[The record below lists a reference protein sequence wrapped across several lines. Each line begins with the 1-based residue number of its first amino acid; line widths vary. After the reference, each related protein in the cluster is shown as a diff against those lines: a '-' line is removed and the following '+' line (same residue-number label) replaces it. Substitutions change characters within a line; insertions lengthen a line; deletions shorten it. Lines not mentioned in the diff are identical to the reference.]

1 MKRQTIWKMRLLTA
15 LLAVFVL
22 APVWAQNSGRIISGK
37 VVDESGEPL
46 AGAVVMINGDS
57 SSAVGTDI
65 DGKFSIA
72 ATSGKNVLTVSMIG
86 FRTASVDAVPGH
98 SIEIVA
104 QQDSYELEGVVF
116 TGYSAIAK
124 KDMTGAV
131 GVVGGKELKA
141 MPVTS
146 VNDVLQGKVAGL
158 TITST
163 SGTPGAGSV
172 ARIRGIGSITGSTSP
187 LYIVDGLPQN
197 GIDYLNPNDIESI
210 AVHKDASV
218 AAIYGSRGANGIIVV
233 TTKNGQNSERMSVAY
248 DGYAAWQSPWK
259 RPYMLN
265 AEQYIQYKN
274 LAADNAGQERIPAF
288 ATQERIDAV
297 LNFVR
302 KNTGENG
309 TDWWNEIIN
318 RNAFMQNHN
327 VSLSGGSKNVGIM
340 SSLAYTGQDGIVKG
354 TMYQRI
360 SWRNNFNAKISKRI
374 SLKGNFSIINEKRH
388 LADEN
393 NPFTGTI
400 FTAMGADPITPVFR
414 NNLVEVPALLSQIM
428 DGYEAGNLYSQ
439 YSGILFSNKRN
450 PVAQI
455 QRMRQSTYDYL
466 YIMGGAD
473 LEIKFCD
480 FLKFDSRF
488 GMNLSRSAVDGFQP
502 KYRLNANDYTNESSV
517 TANTSRSDYYVWEQL
532 LSYEQSAGKFKWGA
546 LLGTSAE
553 LTNGSFVDASVE
565 GLPDNNPDMAVMA
578 AGTINAKV
586 GGYPYSSSLL
596 SFFGGVNFDYGS
608 KYLVSANLRY
618 DGSSKFAKG
627 HKWGLF
633 PSVSAAWRFSGEE
646 FMKSAGSWLSD
657 GKIRAS
663 YGHIGNQNIGGGA
676 YMSTWGSTIYDRYN
690 FGSPSTAVIGAGV
703 TSVGNPELMWETSRQ
718 FDLGLDL
725 SFFNNSLD
733 FVVDYF
739 VKNID
744 NMLMQEPQPTTLG
757 LISYPYANVGSM
769 KNEGWEFGINYRKGF
784 GDWFLTASANI
795 STYRNKVK
803 SLGNG
808 DAIYGYAYNKNVV
821 TKTEVGKPVGYFY
834 GYVTNGIFQN
844 AEQVEGSP
852 QRETAVPGDVRYKDL
867 NNDDV
872 IDDKDR
878 TMIGSPWPDFV
889 YGITLGAAW
898 KGFDFNLFI
907 QGSQGNDVMNMTLLD
922 FESGTGYMNAR
933 SDYLS
938 RAWSGEGSTDRYH
951 RISARQEGNLLV
963 SDYFLEDGSYAR
975 IKNVQLGYDFCN
987 RVIKKNKIISQCR
1000 LYLSAQNLFT
1010 FTNYS
1015 GLDPEIGSSNATV
1028 NGIDSGF
1035 YPQAR
1040 VWTVGLNLWP
1050 SSPVRIF
1057 SPRILG
1063 GLWTRTAFSPLRTP
1077 ALRP

>member
-86 FRTASVDAVPGH
+86 FRTASVDAVPGQ

-414 NNLVEVPALLSQIM
+414 NNLVDVPVLLSQIM
-428 DGYEAGNLYSQ
+428 DGYEADNLYSQ

-1040 VWTVGLNLWP
+1040 VWTVGLNLK
-1050 SSPVRIF
+1050 F
-1057 SPRILG
+1057 
-1063 GLWTRTAFSPLRTP
+1063 
-1077 ALRP
+1077 

>member
-86 FRTASVDAVPGH
+86 FRTASVDAVPGQN
-98 SIEIVA
+98 IEIVA

-388 LADEN
+388 LVDEN

-428 DGYEAGNLYSQ
+428 DGYEADNLYSQ

-1040 VWTVGLNLWP
+1040 VWTVGLNLK
-1050 SSPVRIF
+1050 F
-1057 SPRILG
+1057 
-1063 GLWTRTAFSPLRTP
+1063 
-1077 ALRP
+1077 

>member
-46 AGAVVMINGDS
+46 AGAIVMINGDS

-86 FRTASVDAVPGH
+86 FRTASVDAVPGQ

-414 NNLVEVPALLSQIM
+414 NNLVDVPALLSQIM
-428 DGYEAGNLYSQ
+428 DGYEADNLYSQ

-718 FDLGLDL
+718 FDVGLDL
-725 SFFNNSLD
+725 SFFNSSLD

-1040 VWTVGLNLWP
+1040 VWTVGLNLK
-1050 SSPVRIF
+1050 F
-1057 SPRILG
+1057 
-1063 GLWTRTAFSPLRTP
+1063 
-1077 ALRP
+1077 

>member
-86 FRTASVDAVPGH
+86 FRTASVDAVPGQ
-98 SIEIVA
+98 SLEIVA

-374 SLKGNFSIINEKRH
+374 SLKGNFNIINEKRH
-388 LADEN
+388 LVDEN

-428 DGYEAGNLYSQ
+428 DGYEADNLYSQ

-718 FDLGLDL
+718 FDVGLDL
-725 SFFNNSLD
+725 SFFNSSLD

-1040 VWTVGLNLWP
+1040 VWTVGLNLK
-1050 SSPVRIF
+1050 F
-1057 SPRILG
+1057 
-1063 GLWTRTAFSPLRTP
+1063 
-1077 ALRP
+1077 

>member
-37 VVDESGEPL
+37 VVDEGGEPL

-86 FRTASVDAVPGH
+86 FRTASVDAVPGQ

-297 LNFVR
+297 LNFVG

-374 SLKGNFSIINEKRH
+374 SLKGNFNIINEKRH
-388 LADEN
+388 LVDEN

-428 DGYEAGNLYSQ
+428 DGYEADNLYSQ

-718 FDLGLDL
+718 FDVGLDL
-725 SFFNNSLD
+725 SFFNSSLD

-872 IDDKDR
+872 IDDNDR

-1040 VWTVGLNLWP
+1040 VWTVGLNLK
-1050 SSPVRIF
+1050 F
-1057 SPRILG
+1057 
-1063 GLWTRTAFSPLRTP
+1063 
-1077 ALRP
+1077 

>member
-57 SSAVGTDI
+57 SSAVGTDT

-86 FRTASVDAVPGH
+86 FRTASVDAVPGQN
-98 SIEIVA
+98 IEIVA

-428 DGYEAGNLYSQ
+428 DGYEADNLYSQ

-718 FDLGLDL
+718 FDVGLDL
-725 SFFNNSLD
+725 SFFNSSLD

-898 KGFDFNLFI
+898 RGFDFNLFI

-1040 VWTVGLNLWP
+1040 VWTVGLNLK
-1050 SSPVRIF
+1050 F
-1057 SPRILG
+1057 
-1063 GLWTRTAFSPLRTP
+1063 
-1077 ALRP
+1077 

>member
-86 FRTASVDAVPGH
+86 FRTASVDAVPGQ

-374 SLKGNFSIINEKRH
+374 SLKGNFNIINEKRH
-388 LADEN
+388 LVDEN

-414 NNLVEVPALLSQIM
+414 NNLVDVPALLSQIM
-428 DGYEAGNLYSQ
+428 DGYEADNLYSQ

-718 FDLGLDL
+718 FDVGLDL

-1040 VWTVGLNLWP
+1040 VWTVGLNLK
-1050 SSPVRIF
+1050 F
-1057 SPRILG
+1057 
-1063 GLWTRTAFSPLRTP
+1063 
-1077 ALRP
+1077 

>member
-86 FRTASVDAVPGH
+86 FRTASVDAVPGQ

-414 NNLVEVPALLSQIM
+414 NNLVDVPALLSQIM
-428 DGYEAGNLYSQ
+428 DGYEADNLYSQ

-718 FDLGLDL
+718 FDVGLDL
-725 SFFNNSLD
+725 SFFNSSLD

-808 DAIYGYAYNKNVV
+808 DAIYGYAYNKNIV

-872 IDDKDR
+872 IDANDR

-1040 VWTVGLNLWP
+1040 VWTVGLNLK
-1050 SSPVRIF
+1050 F
-1057 SPRILG
+1057 
-1063 GLWTRTAFSPLRTP
+1063 
-1077 ALRP
+1077 

>member
-86 FRTASVDAVPGH
+86 FRTASVDAVPGQ

-388 LADEN
+388 LSDEN

-414 NNLVEVPALLSQIM
+414 NNLVDVPALLSQIM
-428 DGYEAGNLYSQ
+428 DGYEADNLYSQ

-718 FDLGLDL
+718 FDVGLDL

-1040 VWTVGLNLWP
+1040 VWTVGLNLK
-1050 SSPVRIF
+1050 F
-1057 SPRILG
+1057 
-1063 GLWTRTAFSPLRTP
+1063 
-1077 ALRP
+1077 

>member
-86 FRTASVDAVPGH
+86 FRTVSVDAVPGQ
-98 SIEIVA
+98 SVEIVA

-233 TTKNGQNSERMSVAY
+233 TTKNGQNSERMSVSY

-374 SLKGNFSIINEKRH
+374 SLKGNFNIINEKRH
-388 LADEN
+388 LVDEN

-414 NNLVEVPALLSQIM
+414 NNLVDVPALLSQIM
-428 DGYEAGNLYSQ
+428 DGYEADNLYSQ

-646 FMKSAGSWLSD
+646 FMKSASSWLSD

-718 FDLGLDL
+718 FDVGLDL
-725 SFFNNSLD
+725 SFFNSSLD

-1040 VWTVGLNLWP
+1040 VWTVGLNLK
-1050 SSPVRIF
+1050 F
-1057 SPRILG
+1057 
-1063 GLWTRTAFSPLRTP
+1063 
-1077 ALRP
+1077 

>member
-86 FRTASVDAVPGH
+86 FRTASVDAVPGQ

-146 VNDVLQGKVAGL
+146 MNDVLQGKVAGL

-414 NNLVEVPALLSQIM
+414 NNLVDVPALLSQIM

-718 FDLGLDL
+718 FDVGLDL

-1040 VWTVGLNLWP
+1040 VWTVGLNLK
-1050 SSPVRIF
+1050 F
-1057 SPRILG
+1057 
-1063 GLWTRTAFSPLRTP
+1063 
-1077 ALRP
+1077 

>member
-86 FRTASVDAVPGH
+86 FRTASVDAVPGQ

-354 TMYQRI
+354 TMYHRI

-374 SLKGNFSIINEKRH
+374 SLKGNFNIINEKRH
-388 LADEN
+388 LVDEN

-428 DGYEAGNLYSQ
+428 DGYEADNLYSQ

-718 FDLGLDL
+718 FDVGLDL

-872 IDDKDR
+872 IDDNDR

-1040 VWTVGLNLWP
+1040 VWTVGLNLK
-1050 SSPVRIF
+1050 F
-1057 SPRILG
+1057 
-1063 GLWTRTAFSPLRTP
+1063 
-1077 ALRP
+1077 

>member
-86 FRTASVDAVPGH
+86 FRTASVDAAPGQ

-414 NNLVEVPALLSQIM
+414 NNLVDVPALLSQIM

-1040 VWTVGLNLWP
+1040 VWTVGLNLK
-1050 SSPVRIF
+1050 F
-1057 SPRILG
+1057 
-1063 GLWTRTAFSPLRTP
+1063 
-1077 ALRP
+1077 

>member
-86 FRTASVDAVPGH
+86 FRTTSVDAVPGQN
-98 SIEIVA
+98 IEIVA

-233 TTKNGQNSERMSVAY
+233 TTKNGQNSERMSVSY

-374 SLKGNFSIINEKRH
+374 SLKGNFNIINEKRH
-388 LADEN
+388 LVDEN

-428 DGYEAGNLYSQ
+428 DGYEADNLYSQ

-646 FMKSAGSWLSD
+646 FMKTASSWLSD

-718 FDLGLDL
+718 FDVGLDL

-872 IDDKDR
+872 IDDNDR

-1040 VWTVGLNLWP
+1040 VWTVGLNLK
-1050 SSPVRIF
+1050 F
-1057 SPRILG
+1057 
-1063 GLWTRTAFSPLRTP
+1063 
-1077 ALRP
+1077 

>member
-22 APVWAQNSGRIISGK
+22 APVWAQNSGRIISGM

-86 FRTASVDAVPGH
+86 FRTASVDAVPGQ

-428 DGYEAGNLYSQ
+428 DGYEADNLYSQ

-718 FDLGLDL
+718 FDVGLDL

-872 IDDKDR
+872 IDNKDR

-1040 VWTVGLNLWP
+1040 VWTVGLNLK
-1050 SSPVRIF
+1050 F
-1057 SPRILG
+1057 
-1063 GLWTRTAFSPLRTP
+1063 
-1077 ALRP
+1077 

>member
-86 FRTASVDAVPGH
+86 FRTASADAVPGQ

-233 TTKNGQNSERMSVAY
+233 TTKNGQNSERMSVSY

-374 SLKGNFSIINEKRH
+374 SLKGNFNIINEKRH
-388 LADEN
+388 LVDEN

-428 DGYEAGNLYSQ
+428 DGYEADNLYSQ

-718 FDLGLDL
+718 FDVGLDL

-938 RAWSGEGSTDRYH
+938 RAWSGEGSTDRYP

-1040 VWTVGLNLWP
+1040 VWTVGLNLK
-1050 SSPVRIF
+1050 F
-1057 SPRILG
+1057 
-1063 GLWTRTAFSPLRTP
+1063 
-1077 ALRP
+1077 

>member
-86 FRTASVDAVPGH
+86 FRTASVDAVPGQ

-233 TTKNGQNSERMSVAY
+233 TTKNGQNSERMSVSY

-374 SLKGNFSIINEKRH
+374 SLKGNFNIINEKRH
-388 LADEN
+388 LVDEN

-428 DGYEAGNLYSQ
+428 DGYEADNLYSQ

-718 FDLGLDL
+718 FDVGLDL

-769 KNEGWEFGINYRKGF
+769 KNKGWEFGINYRKGF

-1040 VWTVGLNLWP
+1040 VWTVGLNLK
-1050 SSPVRIF
+1050 F
-1057 SPRILG
+1057 
-1063 GLWTRTAFSPLRTP
+1063 
-1077 ALRP
+1077 

>member
-86 FRTASVDAVPGH
+86 FRTASVDAVPGQ

-104 QQDSYELEGVVF
+104 HQDSYELEGVVF

-340 SSLAYTGQDGIVKG
+340 SSLAYSGQDGIVKG

-414 NNLVEVPALLSQIM
+414 NNLVDVPALLSQIM
-428 DGYEAGNLYSQ
+428 DGYEADNLYSQ

-690 FGSPSTAVIGAGV
+690 FGSPSTAVIGASV

-872 IDDKDR
+872 IDDNDR

-1040 VWTVGLNLWP
+1040 VWTVGLNLK
-1050 SSPVRIF
+1050 F
-1057 SPRILG
+1057 
-1063 GLWTRTAFSPLRTP
+1063 
-1077 ALRP
+1077 

>member
-46 AGAVVMINGDS
+46 AGAIVMINGDS

-86 FRTASVDAVPGH
+86 FRTASVDAVPGQ

-400 FTAMGADPITPVFR
+400 FTTMGADPITPVFR
-414 NNLVEVPALLSQIM
+414 NNLVDVPALLSQIM

-718 FDLGLDL
+718 FDVGLDL

-1040 VWTVGLNLWP
+1040 VWTVGLNLK
-1050 SSPVRIF
+1050 F
-1057 SPRILG
+1057 
-1063 GLWTRTAFSPLRTP
+1063 
-1077 ALRP
+1077 

>member
-46 AGAVVMINGDS
+46 AGAIVMINGDS

-86 FRTASVDAVPGH
+86 FRTASVDAVPGQ

-340 SSLAYTGQDGIVKG
+340 SSPAYTGQDGIVKG

-414 NNLVEVPALLSQIM
+414 NNLVDVPALLSQIM
-428 DGYEAGNLYSQ
+428 DGYEADNLYSQ

-718 FDLGLDL
+718 FDVGLDL

-1000 LYLSAQNLFT
+1000 LYLGAQNLFT

-1040 VWTVGLNLWP
+1040 VWTVGLNLK
-1050 SSPVRIF
+1050 F
-1057 SPRILG
+1057 
-1063 GLWTRTAFSPLRTP
+1063 
-1077 ALRP
+1077 

>member
-86 FRTASVDAVPGH
+86 FRTASVDAVPGQ

-233 TTKNGQNSERMSVAY
+233 TTKNGQNSERMSVSY

-374 SLKGNFSIINEKRH
+374 SLKGNFNIINEKRH
-388 LADEN
+388 LVDEN

-428 DGYEAGNLYSQ
+428 DGYEADNLYSQ

-690 FGSPSTAVIGAGV
+690 FGSPSAAVIGAGV

-718 FDLGLDL
+718 FDVGLDL
-725 SFFNNSLD
+725 SFFNSSLD

-808 DAIYGYAYNKNVV
+808 DAIYGYAYNKNIV

-872 IDDKDR
+872 IDAHDR

-1040 VWTVGLNLWP
+1040 VWTVGLNLK
-1050 SSPVRIF
+1050 F
-1057 SPRILG
+1057 
-1063 GLWTRTAFSPLRTP
+1063 
-1077 ALRP
+1077 

>member
-1 MKRQTIWKMRLLTA
+1 MKRQTIWKMRILTA

-72 ATSGKNVLTVSMIG
+72 ASSGKNVLTVSMIG
-86 FRTASVDAVPGH
+86 FRTASVDAVPGQ

-428 DGYEAGNLYSQ
+428 DGYEADNLYSQ

-502 KYRLNANDYTNESSV
+502 KYRLNANDYTNENSV

-1040 VWTVGLNLWP
+1040 VWTVGLNLK
-1050 SSPVRIF
+1050 F
-1057 SPRILG
+1057 
-1063 GLWTRTAFSPLRTP
+1063 
-1077 ALRP
+1077 

>member
-86 FRTASVDAVPGH
+86 FRTASVDAVPGQN
-98 SIEIVA
+98 IEIVA

-360 SWRNNFNAKISKRI
+360 SWRNNFNAKISRRI

-428 DGYEAGNLYSQ
+428 DGYEADNLYSQ

-718 FDLGLDL
+718 FDVGLDL

-1040 VWTVGLNLWP
+1040 VWTVGLNLK
-1050 SSPVRIF
+1050 F
-1057 SPRILG
+1057 
-1063 GLWTRTAFSPLRTP
+1063 
-1077 ALRP
+1077 

>member
-46 AGAVVMINGDS
+46 AGAIVMINGDS

-86 FRTASVDAVPGH
+86 FRTASVDAVPGQN
-98 SIEIVA
+98 IEIVA

-414 NNLVEVPALLSQIM
+414 NNLVDVPALLSQIM
-428 DGYEAGNLYSQ
+428 DGYEADNLYSQ

-596 SFFGGVNFDYGS
+596 SFFGGVNFDYAA

-718 FDLGLDL
+718 FDVGLDL

-1040 VWTVGLNLWP
+1040 VWTVGLNLK
-1050 SSPVRIF
+1050 F
-1057 SPRILG
+1057 
-1063 GLWTRTAFSPLRTP
+1063 
-1077 ALRP
+1077 

>member
-86 FRTASVDAVPGH
+86 FRTASVDAVPGQ

-596 SFFGGVNFDYGS
+596 SFFGGINFDYGS

-1040 VWTVGLNLWP
+1040 VWTVGLNLK
-1050 SSPVRIF
+1050 F
-1057 SPRILG
+1057 
-1063 GLWTRTAFSPLRTP
+1063 
-1077 ALRP
+1077 

>member
-1 MKRQTIWKMRLLTA
+1 
-15 LLAVFVL
+15 
-22 APVWAQNSGRIISGK
+22 
-37 VVDESGEPL
+37 
-46 AGAVVMINGDS
+46 
-57 SSAVGTDI
+57 
-65 DGKFSIA
+65 
-72 ATSGKNVLTVSMIG
+72 
-86 FRTASVDAVPGH
+86 
-98 SIEIVA
+98 
-104 QQDSYELEGVVF
+104 
-116 TGYSAIAK
+116 
-124 KDMTGAV
+124 
-131 GVVGGKELKA
+131 
-141 MPVTS
+141 
-146 VNDVLQGKVAGL
+146 
-158 TITST
+158 
-163 SGTPGAGSV
+163 
-172 ARIRGIGSITGSTSP
+172 
-187 LYIVDGLPQN
+187 
-197 GIDYLNPNDIESI
+197 
-210 AVHKDASV
+210 
-218 AAIYGSRGANGIIVV
+218 
-233 TTKNGQNSERMSVAY
+233 
-248 DGYAAWQSPWK
+248 
-259 RPYMLN
+259 
-265 AEQYIQYKN
+265 
-274 LAADNAGQERIPAF
+274 
-288 ATQERIDAV
+288 
-297 LNFVR
+297 
-302 KNTGENG
+302 
-309 TDWWNEIIN
+309 
-318 RNAFMQNHN
+318 
-327 VSLSGGSKNVGIM
+327 
-340 SSLAYTGQDGIVKG
+340 
-354 TMYQRI
+354 
-360 SWRNNFNAKISKRI
+360 
-374 SLKGNFSIINEKRH
+374 
-388 LADEN
+388 
-393 NPFTGTI
+393 
-400 FTAMGADPITPVFR
+400 
-414 NNLVEVPALLSQIM
+414 
-428 DGYEAGNLYSQ
+428 
-439 YSGILFSNKRN
+439 
-450 PVAQI
+450 
-455 QRMRQSTYDYL
+455 
-466 YIMGGAD
+466 
-473 LEIKFCD
+473 
-480 FLKFDSRF
+480 
-488 GMNLSRSAVDGFQP
+488 
-502 KYRLNANDYTNESSV
+502 
-517 TANTSRSDYYVWEQL
+517 
-532 LSYEQSAGKFKWGA
+532 
-546 LLGTSAE
+546 
-553 LTNGSFVDASVE
+553 
-565 GLPDNNPDMAVMA
+565 MAVMA

-646 FMKSAGSWLSD
+646 FMKSASSWLSD

-718 FDLGLDL
+718 FDVGLDL

-872 IDDKDR
+872 IDDNDR

-1040 VWTVGLNLWP
+1040 VWTVGLNLK
-1050 SSPVRIF
+1050 F
-1057 SPRILG
+1057 
-1063 GLWTRTAFSPLRTP
+1063 
-1077 ALRP
+1077 

>member
-86 FRTASVDAVPGH
+86 FRTASADAVPGQ

-233 TTKNGQNSERMSVAY
+233 TTKNGQNSERMSVSY

-414 NNLVEVPALLSQIM
+414 NNLVDVPALLSQIM

-872 IDDKDR
+872 IDAHDR

-1040 VWTVGLNLWP
+1040 VWTVGLNLK
-1050 SSPVRIF
+1050 F
-1057 SPRILG
+1057 
-1063 GLWTRTAFSPLRTP
+1063 
-1077 ALRP
+1077 

>member
-86 FRTASVDAVPGH
+86 FRTASVDAVPGQ

-414 NNLVEVPALLSQIM
+414 NNLVDVPALLSQIM
-428 DGYEAGNLYSQ
+428 DGYEADNLYSQ

-596 SFFGGVNFDYGS
+596 SFFGGINFDYGS

-676 YMSTWGSTIYDRYN
+676 YISTWGSTIYDRYN

-1040 VWTVGLNLWP
+1040 VWTVGLNLK
-1050 SSPVRIF
+1050 F
-1057 SPRILG
+1057 
-1063 GLWTRTAFSPLRTP
+1063 
-1077 ALRP
+1077 

>member
-86 FRTASVDAVPGH
+86 FRTASVDAVPGQN
-98 SIEIVA
+98 IEIVA

-388 LADEN
+388 LVDEN

-428 DGYEAGNLYSQ
+428 DGYEADNLYSQ

-690 FGSPSTAVIGAGV
+690 FGTPSTAVIGAGV

-718 FDLGLDL
+718 FDVGLDL

-1040 VWTVGLNLWP
+1040 VWTVGLNLK
-1050 SSPVRIF
+1050 F
-1057 SPRILG
+1057 
-1063 GLWTRTAFSPLRTP
+1063 
-1077 ALRP
+1077 

>member
-15 LLAVFVL
+15 LLAVLVL

-86 FRTASVDAVPGH
+86 FRTASVDAVPGQ

-414 NNLVEVPALLSQIM
+414 NNLVDVPALLSQIM
-428 DGYEAGNLYSQ
+428 DGYEADNLYSQ

-1040 VWTVGLNLWP
+1040 VWTVGLNLK
-1050 SSPVRIF
+1050 F
-1057 SPRILG
+1057 
-1063 GLWTRTAFSPLRTP
+1063 
-1077 ALRP
+1077 

>member
-86 FRTASVDAVPGH
+86 FRTASVDAVPGQ

-374 SLKGNFSIINEKRH
+374 SLKGNFNIINEKRH
-388 LADEN
+388 LVDEN

-428 DGYEAGNLYSQ
+428 DGYEADNLYSQ

-646 FMKSAGSWLSD
+646 FMKSASSWLSD

-718 FDLGLDL
+718 FDVGLDL

-733 FVVDYF
+733 FIVDYF

-872 IDDKDR
+872 VDDNDR

-1040 VWTVGLNLWP
+1040 VWTVGLNLK
-1050 SSPVRIF
+1050 F
-1057 SPRILG
+1057 
-1063 GLWTRTAFSPLRTP
+1063 
-1077 ALRP
+1077 

>member
-86 FRTASVDAVPGH
+86 FRTASVDAVPGQN
-98 SIEIVA
+98 IEIVA

-428 DGYEAGNLYSQ
+428 DGYEADNLYSQ

-553 LTNGSFVDASVE
+553 LTNGSFVDAYVE

-898 KGFDFNLFI
+898 KGFDFTLFI

-1040 VWTVGLNLWP
+1040 VWTVGLNLK
-1050 SSPVRIF
+1050 F
-1057 SPRILG
+1057 
-1063 GLWTRTAFSPLRTP
+1063 
-1077 ALRP
+1077 

>member
-1 MKRQTIWKMRLLTA
+1 MKRQTIWNMRLLTA

-86 FRTASVDAVPGH
+86 FRTASVDAVPGQ

-414 NNLVEVPALLSQIM
+414 NNLVDVPALLSQIM

-1040 VWTVGLNLWP
+1040 VWTVGLNLK
-1050 SSPVRIF
+1050 F
-1057 SPRILG
+1057 
-1063 GLWTRTAFSPLRTP
+1063 
-1077 ALRP
+1077 

>member
-1 MKRQTIWKMRLLTA
+1 MKTQITSKMRFLVTLFVM
-15 LLAVFVL
+15 LVL
-22 APVWAQNSGRIISGK
+22 AIPMWAQKGNRITGK
-37 VVDESGEPL
+37 VVDENGEPL
-46 AGAVVMINGDS
+46 PGAVVMLNGQT
-57 SSAVGTDI
+57 SSAVETDL
-65 DGKFSIA
+65 DGLFDIVASKD
-72 ATSGKNVLTVSMIG
+72 KNVLTVSMIG
-86 FRTASVDAVPGH
+86 FETLSVEARIGQRL
-98 SIEIVA
+98 ELVA
-104 QQDSYELEGVVF
+104 HESAYSLDGVVF
-116 TGYSAIAK
+116 TGYGSIAK

-131 GVVGGKELKA
+131 GVIGGKELKA

-146 VNDVLQGKVAGL
+146 VNNVLQGKVPGL

-172 ARIRGIGSITGSTSP
+172 ARIRGIGSITGSTTP
-187 LYIVDGLPQN
+187 LYIVDGLPQS

-233 TTKNGQNSERMSVAY
+233 TTKNGQHKERMQIAY
-248 DGYAAWQSPWK
+248 DGYAAWQNPWK
-259 RPYMLN
+259 RPHMLN

-274 LAADNAGQERIPAF
+274 LAADNANQERIPAF
-288 ATQERIDAV
+288 ATQEKIDAV
-297 LNFVR
+297 LDFVR

-309 TDWWNEIIN
+309 TDWWNEIIHQ
-318 RNAFMQNHN
+318 NAFMQNHN
-327 VSLSGGSKNVGIM
+327 VSISGGSKTVGIM

-354 TMYQRI
+354 TKYQRV
-360 SWRNNFNAKISKRI
+360 SWRNNFNAKVSEHI
-374 SLKGNFSIINEKRH
+374 SLTGNFSIINEKRN
-388 LADEN
+388 LVDEN

-400 FTAMGADPITPVFR
+400 FSAMGADPITPVFR
-414 NNLVEVPALLSQIM
+414 NNLVDVPALLSQIK
-428 DGYEAGNLYSQ
+428 DGYEADNLYSQ

-455 QRMRQSTYDYL
+455 QRMRQSDYNYL

-480 FLKFDSRF
+480 LLKFDSRF
-488 GMNLSRSAVDGFQP
+488 GMNLSRSNVDGLQP
-502 KYRLNANDYTNESSV
+502 KYRLNANDYSNEAKV
-517 TANTSRSDYYVWEQL
+517 IANNSRSDYYVWEQL
-532 LSYEQSAGKFKWGA
+532 LSYNQSAGKFKWGA

-553 LTNGSFVDASVE
+553 VTNSSFVDASIE
-565 GLPDNNPDMAVMA
+565 GLPNNDKNMAVLA

-586 GGYPYSSSLL
+586 GGYPYSNSLL
-596 SFFGGVNFDYGS
+596 SFFGGLNFDYDER
-608 KYLVSANLRY
+608 YLLSANLRY

-627 HKWGLF
+627 HKWGVF
-633 PSVSAAWRFSGEE
+633 PSVSAAWRFSGEK
-646 FMKSAGSWLSD
+646 FMKSASRWLSD

-725 SFFNNSLD
+725 SFFNGSLD
-733 FVVDYF
+733 FVADYF

-744 NMLMQEPQPTTLG
+744 NMLMMEPQPTTLG
-757 LISYPYANVGSM
+757 LASYPYANVGSM
-769 KNEGWEFGINYRKGF
+769 KNEGWEFGINWRKGF
-784 GDWFLTASANI
+784 GDWFFTASANI
-795 STYRNKVK
+795 STYRNEVT

-808 DAIYGYAYNKNVV
+808 DAIYGYAYNNNVV

-867 NNDDV
+867 NNDDI

-878 TMIGSPWPDFV
+878 TKIGSPWPDFV

-898 KGFDFNLFI
+898 KGFDFNVFI

-938 RAWSGEGSTDRYH
+938 RAWNGEGSTDRYH
-951 RISARQEGNLLV
+951 RISAVQGDNLLV

-987 RVIKKNKIISQCR
+987 CLIKKNKIISQCR
-1000 LYLSAQNLFT
+1000 LYVSAQNLFT

-1040 VWTVGLNLWP
+1040 VWTIGLNLK
-1050 SSPVRIF
+1050 F
-1057 SPRILG
+1057 
-1063 GLWTRTAFSPLRTP
+1063 
-1077 ALRP
+1077 

>member
-86 FRTASVDAVPGH
+86 FRTASVDAVPGQ

-374 SLKGNFSIINEKRH
+374 SLKGNFNIINEKRH
-388 LADEN
+388 LVDEN

-428 DGYEAGNLYSQ
+428 DGYEADNLYSQ

-502 KYRLNANDYTNESSV
+502 KYRLNANDYTNENSV

-718 FDLGLDL
+718 FDVGLDL
-725 SFFNNSLD
+725 SFFNSSLD

-872 IDDKDR
+872 IDDNDR

-1040 VWTVGLNLWP
+1040 VWTVGLNLK
-1050 SSPVRIF
+1050 F
-1057 SPRILG
+1057 
-1063 GLWTRTAFSPLRTP
+1063 
-1077 ALRP
+1077 

>member
-46 AGAVVMINGDS
+46 AGAIVMINGDS

-86 FRTASVDAVPGH
+86 FRTASVDAVPGQ

-414 NNLVEVPALLSQIM
+414 NNLVDVPALLSQIM
-428 DGYEAGNLYSQ
+428 DGYEADNLYSQ

-608 KYLVSANLRY
+608 KYLVSAHLRY

-1040 VWTVGLNLWP
+1040 VWTVGLNLK
-1050 SSPVRIF
+1050 F
-1057 SPRILG
+1057 
-1063 GLWTRTAFSPLRTP
+1063 
-1077 ALRP
+1077 

>member
-86 FRTASVDAVPGH
+86 FRTASVDAVPGQ

-233 TTKNGQNSERMSVAY
+233 TTKNGQNSERMSVSY

-414 NNLVEVPALLSQIM
+414 NNLVDVPALLSQIM

-502 KYRLNANDYTNESSV
+502 KYRLNANDYTNENSV

-718 FDLGLDL
+718 FDVGLDL

-872 IDDKDR
+872 IDDNDR

-1040 VWTVGLNLWP
+1040 VWTVGLNLK
-1050 SSPVRIF
+1050 F
-1057 SPRILG
+1057 
-1063 GLWTRTAFSPLRTP
+1063 
-1077 ALRP
+1077 

>member
-46 AGAVVMINGDS
+46 AGAVVVINGDS

-86 FRTASVDAVPGH
+86 FRTASVDAVPGQ

-374 SLKGNFSIINEKRH
+374 SLKGNFNIINEKRH
-388 LADEN
+388 LVDEN

-428 DGYEAGNLYSQ
+428 DGYEADNLYSQ

-646 FMKSAGSWLSD
+646 FMKSAGSWFSD

-718 FDLGLDL
+718 FDVGLDL
-725 SFFNNSLD
+725 SFFNSSLD

-1040 VWTVGLNLWP
+1040 VWTVGLN
-1050 SSPVRIF
+1050 RKF
-1057 SPRILG
+1057 
-1063 GLWTRTAFSPLRTP
+1063 
-1077 ALRP
+1077 

>member
-86 FRTASVDAVPGH
+86 FRTASVDAVPGQ

-414 NNLVEVPALLSQIM
+414 NNLVDVPALLSQIM
-428 DGYEAGNLYSQ
+428 DGYEADNLYSQ

-889 YGITLGAAW
+889 YGITLGAVW

-1040 VWTVGLNLWP
+1040 VWTVGLNLK
-1050 SSPVRIF
+1050 F
-1057 SPRILG
+1057 
-1063 GLWTRTAFSPLRTP
+1063 
-1077 ALRP
+1077 